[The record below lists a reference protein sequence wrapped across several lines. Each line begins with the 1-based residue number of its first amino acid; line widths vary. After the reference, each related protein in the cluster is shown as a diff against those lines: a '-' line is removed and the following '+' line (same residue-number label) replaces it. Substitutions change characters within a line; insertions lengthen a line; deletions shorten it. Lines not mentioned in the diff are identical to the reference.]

1 MCWQSAMGRLALAM
15 EVNVEDVYKFRLD
28 MNFNANV
35 YKLKLRCEVTE
46 HSPLPKTILGSRVQE
61 LGS

>member
-1 MCWQSAMGRLALAM
+1 MGRLALAM